1 MNPNREVGRRSRV
14 AKGKRTSVASDRRLS
29 LSPGSCAFGV
39 GAGAKRHSAVAAT
52 VSPLL
57 VPDTGGWKVAKMGG
71 CPRLPVHGAALQPAA
86 TRRVRQ
92 LRQLMLLTPAC
103 RPSCIRWVRPNVAG
117 MLPNDDASSGCRLVD
132 APARIARSRPGSDAV
147 DPAPNKGRAVPE
159 PRLSNSIVPIPSES
173 GDPRWIRVVPSHPS
187 LLATISPPIPISL
200 SHPSYI
206 DHIQLPSKV
215 LITQNA
221 QDELPWL

>member
-1 MNPNREVGRRSRV
+1 MVVVDCTALGTVGPHPKASAAANGVRVGCLSRRVAGLGANFYFPRQFLPVAAEVGRRSRV

-39 GAGAKRHSAVAAT
+39 GAGAKRPSAVAAT

-57 VPDTGGWKVAKMGG
+57 VPDTGGWKVAKTGG

-86 TRRVRQ
+86 TPRVRQ

-117 MLPNDDASSGCRLVD
+117 MLPNDDASSGCLV
-132 APARIARSRPGSDAV
+132 
-147 DPAPNKGRAVPE
+147 
-159 PRLSNSIVPIPSES
+159 
-173 GDPRWIRVVPSHPS
+173 
-187 LLATISPPIPISL
+187 
-200 SHPSYI
+200 
-206 DHIQLPSKV
+206 
-215 LITQNA
+215 
-221 QDELPWL
+221 